1 MTSWEEITDAV
12 GAALGGD
19 RALGRHRLLACWE
32 GTVPG
37 EHAHRCVLAHYLADT
52 ETDLAAE
59 IAWDEAALAEHA
71 GVRDED
77 LAPLGIPSARGFA
90 PSLHLNLGDGYL
102 RRGELGAARRH
113 LDLGLAAAE
122 ELGTDGYG
130 AMIRSGLDNLG
141 LRLSDAGA

>member
-1 MTSWEEITDAV
+1 MTSWAEITDAV
-12 GAALGGD
+12 GVALSGD
-19 RALGRHRLLACWE
+19 RAEGKRRLLECWE

-71 GVRDED
+71 GVKDED
-77 LAPLGIPSARGFA
+77 LVPLGIPSARGFA

-102 RRGELGAARRH
+102 RRGEPEPAHRH
-113 LDLGLAAAE
+113 LVLGLSSAE
-122 ELGTDGYG
+122 VLDSDGYG
-130 AMIRSGLDNLG
+130 SMIRAGLENLA
-141 LRLSDAGA
+141 LRIEAAR